1 MKSIHKQQLKIS
13 TLTQHPEVRGQG
25 GVGCKDVDQFTPED
39 VRTDKI
45 LFKNEEVV
53 KQPGNVTESESH
65 EQVLV
70 HGDSATAEG
79 VEQEEDD
86 ERHSEEYQRQGQSY
100 YSEGAHSL
108 VKVPRGHTVS
118 VV

>member
-1 MKSIHKQQLKIS
+1 MDK
-13 TLTQHPEVRGQG
+13 LTPDNVRI
-25 GVGCKDVDQFTPED
+25 
-39 VRTDKI
+39 DKI
-45 LFKNEEVV
+45 LFKNEEIV

-79 VEQEEDD
+79 VEHEEDD
-86 ERHSEEYQRQGQSY
+86 ERHGEEYQRQGQSY

>member
-1 MKSIHKQQLKIS
+1 M
-13 TLTQHPEVRGQG
+13 
-25 GVGCKDVDQFTPED
+25 DQFTPED

-65 EQVLV
+65 EQVFV
-70 HGDSATAEG
+70 HGDSAAAEG

-86 ERHSEEYQRQGQSY
+86 EGHSEEYQRQGQSY
-100 YSEGAHSL
+100 YSERAHSL
-108 VKVPRGHTVS
+108 VKVPYGHTVS